1 MKLTLQQINLAM
13 KSYTDLQELLLNA
26 SLTFKIDDNY
36 ELLKRKNDLFVT
48 KVVQIN
54 NKYPDNKDEFEK
66 RVHELMMHEVDIPI
80 QTLGTI
86 SEFKSVVLSDPSNKL
101 RPNTLNLIRFMFD
114 SAESGDA
121 TNDDCEI

>member
-26 SLTFKIDDNY
+26 SLTLKIDDNY